1 MKTQILQLLGFSSK
15 IIKRLDDTSQNQ
27 ILFSSFIVWLVSSIS
42 ALLIGITISNLCF
55 DGKYFWQ
62 IAGVWFLFIYALDAL
77 VLGADVRKSTVL
89 WIRFGICLIL
99 AGFHSLTLDTF
110 AFRQDITNYLT
121 RQHNAKLTELD
132 YSFQRQKITPLVV
145 RKDSLQ
151 SRNQELFRA
160 EKESRDRV
168 YEEVNE
174 GSEGRPPG
182 RGEYAI
188 YKERVH
194 AADSA
199 LFANERVINVTQ
211 IVRIEDKIA
220 ALNAELSNRK
230 AELVKPESAGLRD
243 HVNALHKLVWG
254 AEGNIMD
261 RFYFVLLFL
270 GGFLFES
277 LVLIAKLSF
286 GRSFEAYQNEV
297 DAERDRISAQQDKK
311 RVIEDEIEEMEWTKD
326 FQMRSYK
333 LQREIEIQAFQS
345 KFDLNKAKAE
355 TRFQSIKDEAE
366 FVFESIKDTDHFD
379 QKIREEL
386 NGLYEKYGKPLVTE
400 FRLEKIIEIAED
412 LRSKKP

>member
-1 MKTQILQLLGFSSK
+1 MKTQILQLLGFSPKSVN
-15 IIKRLDDTSQNQ
+15 RLDEPSQMQ
-27 ILFSSFIVWLVSSIS
+27 MVFSAFTVWLVASLS
-42 ALLIGITISNLCF
+42 ALLFGITISNLCF
-55 DGKYFWQ
+55 EGKYFWP
-62 IAGVWFLFIYALDAL
+62 IAGVWFLFIYALDTL
-77 VLGADVRKSTVL
+77 VLGADARKSTVL

-110 AFRQDITNYLT
+110 VFHQDITNYLT
-121 RQHNAKLTELD
+121 RQHNAQVAELD
-132 YSFQRQKITPLVV
+132 SIFQSQKITPLLL

-194 AADSA
+194 AADST
-199 LFANERVINVTQ
+199 LFANERVINDTQ
-211 IVRIEDKIA
+211 IGRIED
-220 ALNAELSNRK
+220 ELAVFNTELGNRK
-230 AELVKPESAGLRD
+230 AELVEPESAGLRD
-243 HVNALHKLVWG
+243 HVNALYKLVWG
-254 AEGNIMD
+254 PEGNIMD
-261 RFYFVLLFL
+261 RVYFVLLFL

-297 DAERDRISAQQDKK
+297 DAERDRVSAQQDKK
-311 RVIEDEIEEMEWTKD
+311 RVMEDEIEEMEWTKD
-326 FQMRSYK
+326 FQKRSYE
-333 LQREIEIQAFQS
+333 LQREIEIQTFQS
-345 KFDLNKAKAE
+345 KFDLSKAKAE
-355 TRFQSIKDEAE
+355 ARFQSVKDEAE
-366 FVFESIKDTDHFD
+366 LVFESIKDTDHID

-386 NGLYEKYGKPLVTE
+386 NGLHEKYGKPLVTD
-400 FRLEKIIEIAED
+400 FRLEKIKKIAEE
-412 LRSKKP
+412 LRNEKS